1 MFGYLSDKRVF
12 NMIIGRVYGSVV
24 STHKLDGLVG
34 YKFMLVQ
41 CIENKKLIDKFLVA
55 VDGVGAGIGED
66 VIITQGSGA
75 RVALGK
81 QDVPVDAV
89 IVGILDEKQA

>member
-1 MFGYLSDKRVF
+1 
-12 NMIIGRVYGSVV
+12 MIIARVYGSVV
-24 STHKLDGLVG
+24 STHKLESLVG

-66 VIITQGSGA
+66 VIITEGSGA
-75 RVALGK
+75 RVALGNNEI
-81 QDVPVDAV
+81 PVDAV

>member
-1 MFGYLSDKRVF
+1 
-12 NMIIGRVYGSVV
+12 MIIGRVYGSVV
-24 STHKLDGLVG
+24 STHKLESLVG

-41 CIENKKLIDKFLVA
+41 YIENNKLTDKFLVA

-75 RVALGK
+75 RMALGK
-81 QDVPVDAV
+81 PEIPVDAV